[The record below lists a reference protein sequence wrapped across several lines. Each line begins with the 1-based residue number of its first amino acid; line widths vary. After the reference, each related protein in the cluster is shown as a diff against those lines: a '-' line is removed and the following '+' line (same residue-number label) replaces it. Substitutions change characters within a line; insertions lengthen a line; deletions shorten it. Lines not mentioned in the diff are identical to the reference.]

1 MAIPVTA
8 LGRRDLLGLGAAGA
22 LAGIA
27 RGSTGR
33 RAAAGGV
40 PRAGSAR
47 NYILLAADGMSTGT
61 LTLGE
66 MMRDVLGMGPS
77 HWSRL
82 WSRPGVRRAMCTT
95 YAADS
100 LVTDSAA
107 AGSAWGCGVHVN
119 NGSINITPD
128 GREMEPILTTAA
140 RLGRG
145 TGLVTTTRITH
156 ATPASFIANVPKRD
170 LEKPVAEQMIDRGV
184 DVLLG
189 GGAKHFDLGS
199 LASVE
204 GLSVVRSREQLG
216 GSSAHTGRLLGLFD
230 EDHVRFALDRP
241 AEQPGLAE
249 MTRVALD
256 RLARRPDGFVLQV
269 EGGRIDHAAHD
280 NDAAALVFD
289 QIDFDEAI
297 GVVAGWAADRDDT
310 LVVVTTDHGN
320 ANPGLCRYGRAGI
333 EGLERLARATRT
345 TEWAYAEA
353 DRAGGGADALVAALN
368 AAMAV
373 ELRPEHV
380 DVLRR
385 RIDREEAV
393 DPFDDANALT
403 SVVGSVLANFF
414 GVSFM
419 SPNHTADLVEV
430 TAFGPGSESM
440 PHLID
445 NVDLYGAA
453 VFALGGTATPAWRG

>member
-27 RGSTGR
+27 RRPTGR
-33 RAAAGGV
+33 RAPAAGV
-40 PRAGSAR
+40 PRAGATR

-61 LTLGE
+61 LSLGE
-66 MMRDVLGMGPS
+66 MMRDVLGTGPS

-119 NGSINITPD
+119 NGAINISPD
-128 GREMEPILTTAA
+128 GREFEPILTTAA
-140 RLGRG
+140 KLGRG
-145 TGLVTTTRITH
+145 TGLVSTTRMTH

-170 LEKPVAEQMIDRGV
+170 LEKPIAEQMIDRGV

-189 GGAKHFDLGS
+189 GGAKHFDPAALG
-199 LASVE
+199 SVE
-204 GLSVVRSREQLG
+204 GLRVVRTRDELAL
-216 GSSAHTGRLLGLFD
+216 SSAHTGRLLGLFD
-230 EDHVRFALDRP
+230 EDHVRFTLDRP
-241 AEQPGLAE
+241 AGQPGLAE

-256 RLARRPDGFVLQV
+256 RLSRHPDGFVLQV
-269 EGGRIDHAAHD
+269 EGGRIDHGAHD

-297 GVVAGWAADRDDT
+297 GVVADWAADRDDT

-320 ANPGLCRYGRAGI
+320 ANPGLCRYGREGV

-345 TEWAYAEA
+345 TEWAYSEAE
-353 DRAGGGADALVAALN
+353 RAGGGVDALVAALN
-368 AAMAV
+368 TAMSI
-373 ELRPEHV
+373 ELRPEHIGM
-380 DVLRR
+380 LRR
-385 RIDREEAV
+385 RIEREEAV

-403 SVVGSVLANFF
+403 SVVGSVLSNFF
-414 GVSFM
+414 AVAFM

-440 PHLID
+440 PNLID
-445 NVDLYGAA
+445 NVDLHSAA
-453 VFALGGTATPAWRG
+453 VFALGASPTPAWGG